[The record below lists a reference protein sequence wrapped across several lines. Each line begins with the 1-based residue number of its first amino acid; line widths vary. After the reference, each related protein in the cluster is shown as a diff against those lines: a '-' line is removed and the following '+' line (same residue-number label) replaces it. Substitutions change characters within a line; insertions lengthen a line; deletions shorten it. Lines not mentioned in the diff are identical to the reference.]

1 MLALHCHLVY
11 IPTMIH
17 FLILATAATNGL
29 DYPSAE
35 TALASL
41 KARGE
46 VTLSEQG
53 GWTIAD
59 DKANHTL

>member
-1 MLALHCHLVY
+1 
-11 IPTMIH
+11 MIH